1 MDNEG
6 ERADDARLVVEPS
19 GKIREAD
26 DSAERL
32 FGRSNLIGTPLLEH
46 LHPTDRRIVASI
58 LTTPQ
63 QHGARVVRLI
73 DQGLGSQVAELHVSY
88 DAWDPIKGSINVS
101 LRGLSTFVA
110 PSRTAYNTARLEKLF
125 LASTDIITVLMPDGE
140 WNASPAGTRILGHQP
155 GYEPEGGLLSLV
167 HPDDLERAAVALSE
181 VAGGVRTQRE
191 AVRVR
196 VRAADG
202 EYMHF
207 DCSGQDLTHDPDVG
221 GIVIVARDVTGEQR
235 AEDERADAEARYR
248 ATFERSPLGI
258 AMIGLDGLVI
268 EANDSLCRM
277 VGRDQDALVGKT
289 VDDIVHP
296 SDRVP
301 LSEHLANQQT
311 GALMRASETIRLVH
325 EDGHTVWA
333 LTDTSVIEH
342 ADGSPA
348 YHVALVA
355 DITDRKRLE
364 ARLEHQAFH
373 DSLTGLPNRARLGE
387 LLDNAWRDR
396 SDDSHLAVLFVD
408 LDNFKSVN
416 DERDHDAG
424 DELLTIVARRLRAAV
439 RGGDGVCRYGGDEF
453 VIVCQEVESSDVAIQ
468 LADRIRT
475 SLSRPYL
482 LSSGEVKIGA
492 SLGVA
497 IASTHETPAE
507 LLRTADRAAGQAKE
521 QGRNRVVSADKPL

>member
-1 MDNEG
+1 MDNED
-6 ERADDARLVVEPS
+6 ERADDAKLVVEPS

-26 DSAERL
+26 ESAERL
-32 FGRSNLIGTPLLEH
+32 LGRPNLLGTPLLEH
-46 LHPTDRRIVASI
+46 LHPTDRRIVASL

-73 DQGLGSQVAELHVSY
+73 DQGLGSQVAELRVSY
-88 DAWDPIKGSINVS
+88 DAGDPIKGSIIVS

-110 PSRTAYNTARLEKLF
+110 PSRTAYTSAQLEKLF
-125 LASTDIITVLMPDGE
+125 LASTDIITVLMPDGD

-167 HPDDLERAAVALSE
+167 HPDDLERAVVALSE
-181 VAGGVRTQRE
+181 VAGGVRSQRE

-196 VRAADG
+196 VRSADG
-202 EYMHF
+202 DYMHF

-235 AEDERADAEARYR
+235 AEDERADVEARYR

-258 AMIGLDGLVI
+258 AMIGLDGHVI
-268 EANDSLCRM
+268 EANDALCRM
-277 VGRDQDALVGKT
+277 VGREQDGLVGKN
-289 VDDIVHP
+289 VDGIVHP
-296 SDRVP
+296 SDRIL
-301 LSEHLANQQT
+301 LSEHRANQQT

-342 ADGSPA
+342 PDGSPA
-348 YHVALVA
+348 YHIALVA

-373 DSLTGLPNRARLGE
+373 DSLTGLPNRARLGD
-387 LLDNAWRDR
+387 LLDSAWRDR
-396 SDDSHLAVLFVD
+396 TEDSYLAVLFVD
-408 LDNFKSVN
+408 LDHFKAVN

-424 DELLTIVARRLRAAV
+424 DELLGIVARRLRAVV

-453 VIVCQEVESSDVAIQ
+453 VIVCQKVDSPHIAME
-468 LADRIRT
+468 LADRIRS

-482 LSSGEVKIGA
+482 LTSGEVTIGA

-497 IASTHETPAE
+497 IASSQESPAE
-507 LLRTADRAAGQAKE
+507 LLRSADRAAGKAKE
-521 QGRNRVVSADKPL
+521 QGRNRVVAADIPL